1 MIAETT
7 TKPSVS
13 PEIVDW
19 IMENN
24 KQKVRLV
31 LAILFKNIAFI
42 KTMTPPQALVYV
54 EECLKNSENGFSQD
68 SSNTT

>member
-1 MIAETT
+1 MIAEL
-7 TKPSVS
+7 KKSVS

-24 KQKVRLV
+24 KQRVRIV
-31 LAILFKNIAFI
+31 LAILFKNIEFI

-54 EECLKNSENGFSQD
+54 EECLKNSENGFSQE
-68 SSNTT
+68 SSAST

>member
-1 MIAETT
+1 MISEIT
-7 TKPSVS
+7 TKPSIS

-24 KQKVRLV
+24 KRKVRV
-31 LAILFKNIAFI
+31 ILAILFKNIEFI

-54 EECLKNSENGFSQD
+54 EECLKISENSFSQD
-68 SSNTT
+68 LSNST